1 MEKSKLLSRLRFFSK
16 EKMADFVLFADSPY
30 FNSNAALTRLLKY
43 LQKHHPE
50 LQGRRL
56 SKPIVYK
63 NIFPGKDTYKEKRL
77 NDLMSNLFKLSEDFF
92 AFEQFKKSPV
102 SRVRH
107 ELLAYRDNRMDK
119 SFQKTA
125 IKAEKILEQERNEEH
140 YYLEQ
145 YLLNKEIFHH
155 PGTERHRVNMKS
167 LEEMKRYLDNF
178 LIMEKNQLVIITK
191 NREKVLNEKHE
202 ISLFDSLQKELRSL
216 IESND
221 VMHFSTRIARVI
233 ETEEDNLL
241 FELCEKYKIVQPSLS
256 FRASQSYLFTLLN
269 ILARKLRE
277 GYEEINSIIFSLYAY
292 AFENN
297 LLLQNGRLTETTF
310 INICMIAGREK
321 KGEWQEKFFREY
333 QNYIFPEQSRNDS
346 VVLARAFIIF
356 ESIQNS
362 QDSSKIKEAILL
374 INQLSLKNTSYVYRV
389 KSILL
394 RLYFLDFNQNK
405 DYEEF
410 EFLSYFC
417 TSFEVQIKRNKMW
430 NKKKAHAFLSLISF
444 TRNLAKYLYEGNV
457 IGIEKLLTNLEN
469 HSNFFSKSWLQTK
482 AREALNASL

>member
-1 MEKSKLLSRLRFFSK
+1 MENSKIIARLRILSEQEMK
-16 EKMADFVLFADSPY
+16 DFILFADSPY

-43 LQKHHPE
+43 LQKYHPDLKGTKLTKE
-50 LQGRRL
+50 L
-56 SKPIVYK
+56 VYK
-63 NIFPGKDTYKEKRL
+63 KVFPEKAVFKEKRL
-77 NDLMSNLFKLSEDFF
+77 NDLMSQLFKLSEDFL
-92 AFEQFKKSPV
+92 AFDKFKKSPV

-107 ELLAYRDNRMDK
+107 ELLAYRDNKMDK

-125 IKAEKILEQERNEEH
+125 MKAEKILEQERNEEH

-155 PGTERHRVNMKS
+155 SGTERHRVNMKS
-167 LEEMKRYLDNF
+167 LEEMKKHLDKF
-178 LIMEKNQLVIITK
+178 LITEKNQLVIITK

-202 ISLFDSLQKELRSL
+202 ILLFDSLQEELKSL
-216 IESND
+216 VESND
-221 VMHFSTRIARVI
+221 VMHFSTRIAKVI

-256 FRASQSYLFTLLN
+256 FRASQNYLFTLLN

-277 GYEEINSIIFSLYAY
+277 GYEKINSLIFSLYAY

-310 INICMIAGREK
+310 INICMIAGKEGKR
-321 KGEWQEKFFREY
+321 EWQEKFFKEY

-356 ESIQNS
+356 ESIQNV

-374 INQLSLKNTSYVYRV
+374 INQLNLKSTPYIYRV
-389 KSILL
+389 KSIL
-394 RLYFLDFNQNK
+394 
-405 DYEEF
+405 
-410 EFLSYFC
+410 
-417 TSFEVQIKRNKMW
+417 
-430 NKKKAHAFLSLISF
+430 
-444 TRNLAKYLYEGNV
+444 
-457 IGIEKLLTNLEN
+457 
-469 HSNFFSKSWLQTK
+469 
-482 AREALNASL
+482 